1 MGQASGT
8 HDPGSADLFVFLVAI
23 ALEDTPVTGE
33 ELGGPSR
40 AGPGGYGLGLLP
52 LHADG
57 GLVSLDVS
65 AFEQIALQD
74 GGQREQQL
82 APRR

>member
-1 MGQASGT
+1 
-8 HDPGSADLFVFLVAI
+8 V
-23 ALEDTPVTGE
+23 VT
-33 ELGGPSR
+33 
-40 AGPGGYGLGLLP
+40 ALGLLP
-52 LHADG
+52 LQADG

-82 APRR
+82 ARDDDGRIERATRDLDDVVSVLLFPKILFF